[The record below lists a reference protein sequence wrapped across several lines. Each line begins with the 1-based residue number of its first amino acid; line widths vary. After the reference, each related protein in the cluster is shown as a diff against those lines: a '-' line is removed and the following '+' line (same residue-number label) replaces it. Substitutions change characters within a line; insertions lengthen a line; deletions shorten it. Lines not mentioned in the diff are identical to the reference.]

1 MGSRRTHFTESGAS
15 EKQKSKT
22 TMEKNNIIEFDPKQ
36 RILELAKRYTDS
48 LELFL
53 QEREQAVPLL
63 LKAVKYTDKELKR
76 QIIFVL
82 GAFAKEETFG
92 PLYDILSDKS
102 EEEDIR
108 QDAAIQLSV
117 VGPFLEDPQPL
128 IDQLLKDMESP
139 DAELRLHAAFA
150 IGWEGNYRAA
160 IPLIERLYDSDIR
173 VQQTA
178 VNALCNLRDDRT
190 LNLLLERL
198 EHGPLEQKRCIL
210 FNLWRFYSRQ
220 KEVTNVYLKY
230 LEHENP
236 DLRFDALVLLESVK
250 EAPKYPEVYRR
261 CLKDEDPRIRELA
274 LKRLAEEGGGLALE
288 LKKEIEALINDP
300 HVEVKKAALKILK
313 RNIWR

>member
-1 MGSRRTHFTESGAS
+1 
-15 EKQKSKT
+15 
-22 TMEKNNIIEFDPKQ
+22 MEKNNIIEFDRK
-36 RILELAKRYTDS
+36 RRSLELVERYTDS

-63 LKAVKYTDKELKR
+63 LKALKYADKELKR
-76 QIIFVL
+76 RIIFVL
-82 GAFAKEETFG
+82 GSFAKEEISR

-102 EEEDIR
+102 EEDMR

-117 VGPFLEDPQPL
+117 IGPFLKDPQPL
-128 IDQLLKDMESP
+128 IDRLLKDMESP

-150 IGWEGNYRAA
+150 IGWEGNYQAA
-160 IPLIERLYDSDIR
+160 IPLIERLYDSDLR

-220 KEVTNVYLKY
+220 EEVTNVYLKY

-236 DLRFDALVLLESVK
+236 DLRFDALVLLGAVK
-250 EAPKYPEVYRR
+250 EAPTYPEVYRR
-261 CLKDEDPRIRELA
+261 CLKDESPRIRELA
-274 LKRLAEEGGGLALE
+274 LKRLAEEGGGLARE
-288 LKKEIEALINDP
+288 LKEEIEDLIDDP
-300 HVEVKKAALKILK
+300 NVEVKKAALKILK
-313 RNIWR
+313 RDKWH

>member
-1 MGSRRTHFTESGAS
+1 M
-15 EKQKSKT
+15 K
-22 TMEKNNIIEFDPKQ
+22 KNNIIEFEPK
-36 RILELAKRYTDS
+36 RRSLELAERYTDS

-63 LKAVKYTDKELKR
+63 LKALKYADKELKR
-76 QIIFVL
+76 RIIFVL
-82 GAFAKEETFG
+82 GSFAKEEISR

-102 EEEDIR
+102 EEEDMR

-117 VGPFLEDPQPL
+117 IGPFLKDPQPL
-128 IDQLLKDMESP
+128 IDRLLKDMESP

-150 IGWEGNYRAA
+150 IGWEGNYQAA
-160 IPLIERLYDSDIR
+160 IPLIERLYDSDLR

-220 KEVTNVYLKY
+220 EEVTNVYLKY

-236 DLRFDALVLLESVK
+236 DLRFDALVLLGAVK
-250 EAPKYPEVYRR
+250 EAPTYPEVYRR
-261 CLKDEDPRIRELA
+261 CLKDENPRIRELA
-274 LKRLAEEGGGLALE
+274 LKRLAEESGGLAQE
-288 LKKEIEALINDP
+288 LRKEIEALIDDP
-300 HVEVKKAALKILK
+300 HVGVKKAALKILK
-313 RNIWR
+313 RDKWH